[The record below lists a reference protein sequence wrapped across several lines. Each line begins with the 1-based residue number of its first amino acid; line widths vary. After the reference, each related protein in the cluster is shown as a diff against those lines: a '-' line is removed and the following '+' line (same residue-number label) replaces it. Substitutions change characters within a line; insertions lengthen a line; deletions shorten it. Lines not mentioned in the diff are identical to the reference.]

1 MENYTIKIS
10 ENNSKALALINFL
23 KSLDF
28 IEIIKTENQESELD
42 AKSITSIEKGLND
55 IKNNR
60 IHNDQDVRN
69 SIRKRI
75 LNTNKK

>member
-1 MENYTIKIS
+1 MGNYTIKIS
-10 ENNSKALALINFL
+10 ENNTKALALINFL

-28 IEIIKTENQESELD
+28 IEFIKTENQESELD
-42 AKSITSIEKGLND
+42 AKSITSIEKSLND
-55 IKNNR
+55 IKNNH

-75 LNTNKK
+75 LNANKK